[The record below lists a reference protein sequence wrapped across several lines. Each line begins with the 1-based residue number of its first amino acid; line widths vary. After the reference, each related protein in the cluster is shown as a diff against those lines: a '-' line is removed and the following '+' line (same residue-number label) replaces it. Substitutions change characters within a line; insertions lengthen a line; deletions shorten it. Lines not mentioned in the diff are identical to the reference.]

1 MTTNKY
7 KKIIN
12 KRSWEQ
18 LAAIEILKTIE
29 HNPRITP
36 LEISK
41 ILNVS
46 SQHVRNILTV
56 LMELKLVETPARGV
70 YIITELG
77 RNVLKEI
84 QNQIQ

>member
-12 KRSWEQ
+12 KKLWEQ

-84 QNQIQ
+84 Q

>member
-1 MTTNKY
+1 MT
-7 KKIIN
+7 
-12 KRSWEQ
+12 
-18 LAAIEILKTIE
+18 AIEILKTIE

-46 SQHVRNILTV
+46 SQYVRNILTV

-70 YIITELG
+70 YIITGLG
-77 RNVLKEI
+77 RKVLKEL